1 MGCAR
6 EISGAVEPAFDM
18 RRIAIGTGLVSL
30 LLGCLLPGAGPVH
43 AGELPLFRHA
53 LLNLPAGKFEVVVFH
68 RGVLDE
74 SDERLVNVLR
84 DAPETSGANLDV
96 FSVDLVGQVEERLQL
111 LWDSQ
116 TNAAVPW
123 LVVRPPGARADSP
136 PMWTGPLTAEK
147 ISGLLDSPARRK
159 IAEGLVRGDAAVWV
173 LLESGDAM
181 RDEAA
186 VDVLAA
192 ELKAAERKL
201 NPSTNGAPIP
211 VSFSL
216 VRVTRNDPAE
226 DLLVGTLVYGDR
238 IARTKPTAYPVFG
251 RGRVSTGLTGRH
263 LDDEKIRGAC
273 AALTGIET
281 NTAGKVGLPSKELL
295 LSTQWDALPEPQVV
309 ATTKT
314 NASTLPISPAI
325 AQPAVAS
332 GSAESQE
339 AVPAGEA
346 RGRKSWI
353 GLAVLA
359 CALIAAVS
367 GYLLRGRRTR

>member
-1 MGCAR
+1 
-6 EISGAVEPAFDM
+6 M
-18 RRIAIGTGLVSL
+18 RRLTAITGWVGL
-30 LLGCLLPGAGPVH
+30 LLGWLPGAAPVG

-53 LLNLPAGKFEVVVFH
+53 LLHLPANRFEVVVFH

-84 DAPETSGANLDV
+84 DAQETSGANLDV
-96 FSVDLVGQVEERLQL
+96 FSVDLVGQLEERLQH

-123 LVVRPPGARADSP
+123 LVVRPPGAQANSP
-136 PMWTGPLTAEK
+136 AMWAGPLTLEK

-159 IAEGLVRGDAAVWV
+159 IAEGLLRGDAAVWV
-173 LLESGDAM
+173 LLESGDVM

-201 NPSTNGAPIP
+201 NPSTNGASFP
-211 VSFSL
+211 VGFSL

-226 DLLVGTLVYGDR
+226 DFLVGTLVYGDR

-251 RGRVSTGLTGRH
+251 RGCVSTGLTGHH
-263 LDDEKIRGAC
+263 LDEEKIREAC
-273 AALTGIET
+273 AVLTGVHT
-281 NTAGKVGLPSKELL
+281 NAAGKRGLPSKELL
-295 LSTQWDALPEPQVV
+295 LSTKWDALPGPQNS
-309 ATTKT
+309 AANTT
-314 NASTLPISPAI
+314 NAPTLPIAPETAR
-325 AQPAVAS
+325 PAVAI
-332 GSAESQE
+332 GSAESRE
-339 AVPAGEA
+339 AVLTGEA
-346 RGRKSWI
+346 KGRKSWM
-353 GLAVLA
+353 GLAVLV
-359 CALIAAVS
+359 CALVATVS